1 MMFSTVSPSSS
12 SSSSQSS
19 QPSWQGDTPQK
30 NTSPNA
36 QNPQEGTLSREEAT
50 ALLSV
55 AQQTTQ
61 ALEAQTTRVK
71 NLLSTDPSMPT
82 HTTGETPPLTPL
94 AQKPWSSLRLF
105 LLVVGMVGIQFAWS
119 IQISHTATITE
130 PLGADPLMQSLIWW
144 AGPIT
149 GLIVQPTVGAISDK
163 LWLKGLG
170 RRTPFMLI
178 GTLVLAWALFQLP
191 FSQTLLQATLMI
203 CLMDTFVNTSQ
214 GPYRALIPD
223 IVPESQS
230 ALGNSWY
237 NLAVGLGSVLAFG
250 FPALARILGFE
261 LSVTQQCHIASGVL
275 LVMMALSMFATQEY
289 RTWYEKN
296 PSASSPLALA
306 QSTQTSQTSN
316 PLKAFLEAPK
326 PIHHIAW
333 MTVFMWMGLFSL
345 FIYLTPYVQHHI
357 FEVPDLANPHLKSLL
372 AQAETYKQASAS
384 VLSTLPTTLQMA
396 IGWLKNQARGAEV
409 AQLGM
414 MCFNLVSMVLA
425 LPLGKM
431 AERFGAKP
439 VLTAALGCMAV
450 AFMATPFIHTSEA
463 LWGVTALCG
472 VAWGAILSLPFSMM
486 APYLPKGQEG
496 KILGV
501 YNIFICV
508 PQLIIS
514 FIVGNVVKFMPYT
527 LPNGYST
534 YNYSMV
540 FVIGIIPLVIA
551 MFLTQK
557 VAEKKGTEKDTSLA
571 FHAGH

>member
-12 SSSSQSS
+12 SSDASTQEEKTRVEVLTSGSEAPATLTQTTQYIQQQSEQLQRS
-19 QPSWQGDTPQK
+19 IQTL
-30 NTSPNA
+30 
-36 QNPQEGTLSREEAT
+36 EGTLSEMASPSNSST
-50 ALLSV
+50 TSSV
-55 AQQTTQ
+55 
-61 ALEAQTTRVK
+61 L
-71 NLLSTDPSMPT
+71 PSQN
-82 HTTGETPPLTPL
+82 E
-94 AQKPWSSLRLF
+94 QKPWSALRLF
-105 LLVVGMVGIQFAWS
+105 MLVVGMVGIQFAWS
-119 IQISHTATITE
+119 IQISHTSTITE

-149 GLIVQPTVGAISDK
+149 GLLVQPTVGAISDK

-170 RRTPFMLI
+170 RRTPFMVI

-191 FSQTLLQATLMI
+191 FSQTLLQATVMI

-223 IVPESQS
+223 IVPEPQS

-261 LSVTQQCHIASGVL
+261 LSVEQQCHIASVVL
-275 LVMMALSMFATQEY
+275 LVMMGLSIFVTREY
-289 RTWYEKN
+289 PSWHQKN
-296 PSASSPLALA
+296 PGYASPQVMATVLHSQP
-306 QSTQTSQTSN
+306 QSSN
-316 PLKAFLEAPK
+316 PVTAFMQAPK
-326 PIHHIAW
+326 AIHDIAL

-357 FEVPDLANPHLKSLL
+357 LEVPDLANPALKALL
-372 AQAETYKQASAS
+372 AEAATYQKASPS
-384 VLSTLPTTLQMA
+384 VLATLPETLQTA
-396 IGWLKNQARGAEV
+396 VLWLKDQARGAEI

-414 MCFNLVSMVLA
+414 MSFNLVSMLLA
-425 LPLGKM
+425 LPIGKL
-431 AERFGAKP
+431 ADTHGAKP
-439 VLTAALGCMAV
+439 VLTTALGCMAL
-450 AFMATPFIHTSEA
+450 AFVATPFIHTPE
-463 LWGVTALCG
+463 LVWGVTALCG

-514 FIVGNVVKFMPYT
+514 LIVGNAVKWMPYT
-527 LPNGYST
+527 LPSGYST

-540 FVIGIIPLVIA
+540 FVFGILPLLIAMVIA
-551 MFLTQK
+551 QK
-557 VAEKKGTEKDTSLA
+557 VQEKKPDANVNALT
-571 FHAGH
+571 FHAGGH